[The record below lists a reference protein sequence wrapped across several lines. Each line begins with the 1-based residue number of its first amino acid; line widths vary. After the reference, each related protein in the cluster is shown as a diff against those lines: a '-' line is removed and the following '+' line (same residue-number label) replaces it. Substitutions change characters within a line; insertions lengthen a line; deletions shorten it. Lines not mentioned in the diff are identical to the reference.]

1 MATKF
6 STNQAFDLDPV
17 GLNSQRVSSLLRA
30 MGNPHRLYILCQ
42 LANGEK
48 SVGELEKII
57 GLSQSALSQHLARLR
72 REKLVK
78 TRRQAQTIHYSL
90 DGDQATRIIDVLF
103 EICSNLDGPS
113 PMSPDKENRSRA
125 ATG

>member
-1 MATKF
+1 MATEF

-17 GLNSQRVSSLLRA
+17 GLNSQRASALLKA

-78 TRRQAQTIHYSL
+78 TRRQAQTIYYSL
-90 DGDQATRIIDVLF
+90 DGDQATRIINVLF
-103 EICSNLDGPS
+103 KISSNLDEPS
-113 PMSPDKENRSRA
+113 PMAPDKENRRRA

>member
-1 MATKF
+1 MATEF
-6 STNQAFDLDPV
+6 STNQAFDLNPA
-17 GLNSQRVSSLLRA
+17 GLNSQRASALLKA
-30 MGNPHRLYILCQ
+30 MGNPHRLYVLRQ

-78 TRRQAQTIHYSL
+78 TRRQAQTIYYSL
-90 DGDQATRIIDVLF
+90 DGGRATRIIDALF
-103 EICSNLDGPS
+103 EICSDLDGAS
-113 PMSPDKENRSRA
+113 PLGPDQETSPRA
-125 ATG
+125 VNG